1 MVLPLTE
8 QPGCESVL
16 SAVLPKL
23 RAATPIGLGISIQK
37 KKGIVVKKSLIYPR
51 KLVQEVTAALR
62 NAERIIKYS
71 VIFSAVTMP
80 TNCPACVTGKAGM
93 PDS

>member
-1 MVLPLTE
+1 MVRIDDCAT
-8 QPGCESVL
+8 Q
-16 SAVLPKL
+16 KL
-23 RAATPIGLGISIQK
+23 GGYSPSELGISIQK
-37 KKGIVVKKSLIYPR
+37 KRAFVVKKSLIYPQ
-51 KLVQEVTAALR
+51 KSVQEVSAAFR

-71 VIFSAVTMP
+71 VMFSAVTMP